1 MIPGVPTLQ
10 EALPWS
16 RPQRGVNSKG
26 YVGRAGWGVS
36 SSANPIVVPPAGGG
50 TRLPSDPWK
59 NVKTQIPEGPWQAQA
74 AGLWG
79 QWQGL
84 QWHLSD
90 QGARLPRE
98 CPPSLRTG
106 CLIPSHPHPC
116 SALCQENSGEAPAEA
131 ASESPM
137 PTLARS
143 TSSDTSEEVGWAGGG
158 VALGYRKPGPRPR
171 SFPGTPTCLGGHM
184 LSHVLF
190 L

>member
-1 MIPGVPTLQ
+1 M
-10 EALPWS
+10 
-16 RPQRGVNSKG
+16 
-26 YVGRAGWGVS
+26 S

-143 TSSDTSEEVGWAGGG
+143 TSSDTSEELNSQDSPKKEDTAASSTSSSSDPVLDFNISLA
-158 VALGYRKPGPRPR
+158 VAKERAHQKR
-171 SFPGTPTCLGGHM
+171 SSKRAPQM
-184 LSHVLF
+184 DWSKKNELF
-190 L
+190 SNL